1 MYLALQEE
9 DGNLTDMEKMQLLQ
23 KVATAEKEAKHAREA
38 LQKMSNE
45 NKTLRDKLDTMNK
58 QVQRLEEWH
67 RLLVEITEQASS
79 SEVTVHES
87 QEKVIIDRE
96 KHVQLKRN
104 FIHLTERYMKIEKSN
119 QELLEK
125 IEERDKQ
132 IKELQ
137 LKVRDD
143 SVVPKVYESLS
154 SGEGVE
160 SVEELSHDD
169 ALKEIKEQKEVISEL
184 RNCVASLQAQMSTFE
199 KTAAEHS
206 KMEQHGK
213 EQSKAVKEWRQKY
226 EAAEVICLH
235 SVGIFVNLWF
245 EPIVHFRTN

>member
-1 MYLALQEE
+1 
-9 DGNLTDMEKMQLLQ
+9 MQLLQ
-23 KVATAEKEAKHAREA
+23 KVATAEKDAKHAREA

-45 NKTLRDKLDTMNK
+45 NETLRVKLDTVNK
-58 QVQRLEEWH
+58 QVQKLEEWH
-67 RLLVEITEQASS
+67 RLLVENTEQASS
-79 SEVTVHES
+79 SEVTAHES

-96 KHVQLKRN
+96 KFVKLKRN
-104 FIHLTERYMKIEKSN
+104 FIHLTERYMKIEKSH

-143 SVVPKVYESLS
+143 SAVPKVRVYESLS
-154 SGEGVE
+154 SGEGAE
-160 SVEELSHDD
+160 SVEELSHDT
-169 ALKEIKEQKEVISEL
+169 ALREIKKQKAVIFQL
-184 RNCVASLQAQMSTFE
+184 RNRVASLQAQISAFE

-213 EQSKAVKEWRQKY
+213 EQSKAVMEWRQKF
-226 EAAEVICLH
+226 EVAEVICL
-235 SVGIFVNLWF
+235 SSLGILYS
-245 EPIVHFRTN
+245 

>member
-9 DGNLTDMEKMQLLQ
+9 DGNLTDMEKIQLLQ
-23 KVATAEKEAKHAREA
+23 KVAAAEKDAKHVREA

-45 NKTLRDKLDTMNK
+45 NKTLRAKLDTMNK

-67 RLLVEITEQASS
+67 GLLVDNTKQASS
-79 SEVTVHES
+79 SEATAHAS
-87 QEKVIIDRE
+87 QEKVIVDHE
-96 KHVQLKRN
+96 KHVQLKRS
-104 FIHLTERYMKIEKSN
+104 FIYLTERYMKIEKTH

-137 LKVRDD
+137 MKVRDD
-143 SVVPKVYESLS
+143 SVVPKVRVYESLS
-154 SGEGVE
+154 SGEGAE
-160 SVEELSHDD
+160 SVEELSHDI
-169 ALKEIKEQKEVISEL
+169 ALREIKKQKAVIFQL
-184 RNCVASLQAQMSTFE
+184 RNRVASLQAQTNAFE

-213 EQSKAVKEWRQKY
+213 EQSKAVMEWRQKF
-226 EAAEVICLH
+226 EVAEVICL
-235 SVGIFVNLWF
+235 SSLGILYS
-245 EPIVHFRTN
+245 